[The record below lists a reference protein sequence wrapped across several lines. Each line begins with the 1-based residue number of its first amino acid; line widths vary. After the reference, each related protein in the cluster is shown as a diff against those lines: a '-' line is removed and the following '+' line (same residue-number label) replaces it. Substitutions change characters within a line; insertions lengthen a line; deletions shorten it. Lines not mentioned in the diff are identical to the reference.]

1 VWLVDGFSGL
11 LSDFDENP
19 ELTPLFG
26 QNQMSPNLFIQFLQ
40 YPIKNIGDDMKKGI
54 VIIGVIVL
62 VIGLVMMLFLWPMI
76 GTIDS
81 DELEEKIEDG
91 ESGTFKVL
99 DEMEEDDWDDMDAIS
114 KELAKEMG
122 IDGPGTYVTTVELE
136 DGIPK
141 ELTPEWEKVPTM
153 GGILGLVIMIV
164 GIILLIVG
172 AVTGRA
178 APVAPAQPP
187 MEQPPYQQ
195 PPMQQPP
202 YQQPPYQQPPPQ
214 QPPMPPPP
222 PR

>member
-1 VWLVDGFSGL
+1 MWLVDGLWDIS
-11 LSDFDENP
+11 FDLDKVLNEICCWRK
-19 ELTPLFG
+19 
-26 QNQMSPNLFIQFLQ
+26 NQQSPNLFIEFSP
-40 YPIKNIGDDMKKGI
+40 YPIKNLGDDMKKGI
-54 VIIGVIVL
+54 VIVGVILL
-62 VIGLVMMLFLWPMI
+62 VIGLVMMLFMWPMI
-76 GTIDS
+76 GTIDW
-81 DELEEKIEDG
+81 DELEEKMEDG
-91 ESGTFKVL
+91 ESGTFKVV
-99 DEMEEDDWDDMDAIS
+99 DEVSQDDWDDMDPLS

-122 IDGPGTYVTTVELE
+122 IDGAGTYVTTVELE

-153 GGILGLVIMIV
+153 AGILGLVIMIV

-172 AVTGRA
+172 AATGRV

-222 PR
+222 R